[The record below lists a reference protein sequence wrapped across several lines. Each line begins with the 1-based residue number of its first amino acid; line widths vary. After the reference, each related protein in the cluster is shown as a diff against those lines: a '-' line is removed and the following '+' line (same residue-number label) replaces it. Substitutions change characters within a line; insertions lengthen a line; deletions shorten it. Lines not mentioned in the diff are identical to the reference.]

1 MIRFFLEVILKGR
14 KHTHRKK
21 QRQQLLLCVPHGM
34 SLAEPQPPGSKV
46 AFFSSPLNLCGSYSP
61 SRAAPTK
68 STLLSSTVV
77 IFRSRSGAICL
88 CDLCWENS
96 LWKTGHS
103 KFLRLSSF
111 DLQLSSSQVA
121 QGQVVFFLVLFFLSI
136 HQERNSAFT
145 CPPGE
150 AQ

>member
-1 MIRFFLEVILKGR
+1 
-14 KHTHRKK
+14 
-21 QRQQLLLCVPHGM
+21 M

-61 SRAAPTK
+61 SRAVPTK

-121 QGQVVFFLVLFFLSI
+121 QGQVVLFWFCFFFKHSPGKELCFHLP
-136 HQERNSAFT
+136 T
-145 CPPGE
+145 CGSPVTGVPSTSTLNKE
-150 AQ
+150 WLRSLWSSNKDDLAAAC